1 MLLII
6 NGENNYLAP
15 VASVSELV
23 ARLALAKDRVAV
35 EINGRII
42 KKPEWEATPLAE
54 GDRIEIIQ
62 FVGGG

>member
-6 NGENNYLAP
+6 NGENKYLAP

-23 ARLALAKDRVAV
+23 AHLALAKDRVAV